1 LDKAEGVREELDLG
15 LAVLD
20 HQLLDREGRRCGNVD
35 DLAIDGGP
43 GEDARVVALYSGP
56 GAWRGR
62 GFFGRVAASLGRGGA
77 VRVPWEEV
85 AEVKSHVRLKKTAT
99 EYGLGRGDDRIRPL
113 IARIPGAHR

>member
-1 LDKAEGVREELDLG
+1 MSEELDLG

-20 HQLLDREGRRCGNVD
+20 HQILDREGRRCGNVD
-35 DLAIDGGP
+35 DLAIEGGP

-62 GFFGRVAASLGRGGA
+62 RGVLGRFAARLGGGRV

-85 AEVKSHVRLKKTAT
+85 ADVASHVRLKKAAPD
-99 EYGLGRGDDRIRPL
+99 YGLGLGDDRVRRWIV
-113 IARIPGAHR
+113 RIPGADR